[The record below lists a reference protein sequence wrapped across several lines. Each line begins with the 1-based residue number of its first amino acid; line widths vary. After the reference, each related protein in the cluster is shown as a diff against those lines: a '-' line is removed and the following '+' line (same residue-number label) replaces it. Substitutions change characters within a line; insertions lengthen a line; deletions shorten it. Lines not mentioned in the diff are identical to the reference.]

1 MIGETLAHFRITAA
15 LGKGGMGEVYRA
27 EDTKLGRQVAIKVLP
42 EKYIS
47 DRASLARF
55 EREARLVAA
64 LNHPN
69 IVTLYSVEESGGKH
83 FLAMELVEGHGLDK
97 LLQAGPLTVRR
108 LLDVSI
114 QLADALAAAHAR
126 GIVHRDLKPGNVMVT
141 RDGRVK
147 VLDFGLAKLVAAA
160 GDDMESASS
169 REQTLSQP
177 LTAEGKVA
185 GTVPYMSPEQ
195 LEGRSLDHRTDIFSL
210 GVILYKMATGQ
221 RPFQGLSSPS
231 VMSAILRDTPKSVS
245 DVRDELPVPLARTI
259 DRCLEKDRDRRYQS
273 AADVRLDLEALRR
286 ELESGQVKPPRR
298 RIVVPRWAWW
308 ASAAVIVLGGVAAGV
323 GLFTGGRFGAE
334 PGATP
339 VGARS
344 EAGAFDAAQWVIAVM
359 PSSVVSEDADLAAL
373 TEGLALTLTT
383 RLAQLSRSHGLQII
397 PASTLREEG
406 IDRLEEARRELGVT
420 LVLTFDTRRSGDR
433 VRVNAQLVDVR
444 QQRQLVAETI
454 DGTMDDLLD
463 LEEKVTTRVLR
474 MLQVELQPTE
484 RALVAAGTRNP
495 EAHSFYLR
503 ASGLLRDYD
512 EPAKVEAAVTLFRE
526 AVRVDPS
533 YAQAHAGLGEALWRR
548 YRLDGDPSGVQ
559 AALEECR
566 LAVALDEKDAEGY
579 VCLGTVHN
587 GMGHYEQAAG
597 KLELAKALDPTRDE
611 TFRGLADALTHT
623 GHTRAAEAAYK
634 EAIAL
639 RPRYWAGYN
648 WLGIFYFQQGR
659 AEEAVPQFEKVVE
672 LAPDSYRGYSNLGA
686 AHYYA
691 GRWPEARAAYE
702 QALLIKP
709 DDDLASSNLATLDF
723 FEERYESAARR
734 LEAAVGR
741 KPNDPLL
748 WGNLGDAYYWG
759 PGLRPK
765 APEAYRRA
773 VASSEERLGVN
784 ERDTVLRAELAYYRA
799 MLGQGD
805 EARRQLA
812 RALDDQPSDI
822 EVLYLGSQIHELL
835 GDRPE
840 ALRLLDRAIQNGYP
854 KREVRAHPLWDAAA
868 ADPDFR
874 RLVAGD

>member
-27 EDTKLGRQVAIKVLP
+27 EDTKLKRQVAIKVLP
-42 EKYIS
+42 EEFTS
-47 DRASLARF
+47 DPTSLARF

-69 IVTLYSVEESGGKH
+69 IVTLYSVEESRGTH
-83 FLAMELVEGHGLDK
+83 FLAMELVEGQGLDK
-97 LLQAGPLTVRR
+97 RLQAGGLPVSR
-108 LLDVSI
+108 LLDVAI

-160 GDDMESASS
+160 AEDLDSLGS
-169 REQTLSQP
+169 REQTISQP

-195 LEGRSLDHRTDIFSL
+195 LEGRSLDHRTDIFSM
-210 GVILYKMATGQ
+210 GVILYTMATGQ
-221 RPFQGLSSPS
+221 RPFQGHSSPS

-245 DVRDELPVPLARTI
+245 DVRDELPTHLGRI
-259 DRCLEKDRDRRYQS
+259 IERCLEKERDQRYQS

-286 ELESGQVKPPRR
+286 GLESGQIKPPRR
-298 RIVVPRWAWW
+298 RITIPRWLWW
-308 ASAAVIVLGGVAAGV
+308 GAAAVALGGIAAGV
-323 GLFTGGRFGAE
+323 GLLTGGKPPAE
-334 PGATP
+334 AP
-339 VGARS
+339 VVGESRV
-344 EAGAFDAAQWVIAVM
+344 GVFDAAQWIIAVM
-359 PSSVVSEDADLAAL
+359 PSAVVSEDTDLAAL
-373 TEGLALTLTT
+373 TEGLGLTLTT
-383 RLAQLSRSHGLQII
+383 RLAQLSRSHGLQVI

-420 LVLTFDTRRSGDR
+420 LVLSFDTRRSGDR
-433 VRVNAQLVDVR
+433 VRVNAQLVDVK
-444 QQRQLVAETI
+444 QQRQVVAETI

-463 LEEKVTTRVLR
+463 LEEQVTTRVLR

-484 RALVAAGTRNP
+484 RALVAAGTKNP

-503 ASGLLRDYD
+503 ARGLLQDYD
-512 EPAKVEAAVTLFRE
+512 EPSKVEAAVTLFRE

-533 YAQAHAGLGEALWRR
+533 YARAHAGLGEALWRR
-548 YRLDGDPSGVQ
+548 YKLDGDTSGVQ

-566 LAVALDEKDAEGY
+566 LAVALDEEDAEGY
-579 VCLGTVHN
+579 VCLGTLHN
-587 GMGHYEQAAG
+587 GMGQHELAAG

-611 TFRGLADALTHT
+611 TFRGLANAFGAA
-623 GHTRAAEAAYK
+623 GHTRLAEEAYK

-639 RPRYWAGYN
+639 RPHYWAGYN

-659 AEEAVPQFEKVVE
+659 PEDAVAQFEKVVE

-686 AHYYA
+686 AHYFA
-691 GRWPEARAAYE
+691 GRWPEARVAYE
-702 QALLIKP
+702 RALSIKP
-709 DDDLASSNLATLDF
+709 DDNTAASNLATLDF
-723 FEERYESAARR
+723 FEGRFESAARR
-734 LEAAVGR
+734 FEVAAQLS
-741 KPNDPLL
+741 PADPFL
-748 WGNLGDAYYWG
+748 WGNLGDAYHWG
-759 PGLRPK
+759 PGLRDK

-773 VASSEERLGVN
+773 VSLSEKKLRVN
-784 ERDTVLRAELAYYRA
+784 PRDAAVRGELAYYLA
-799 MLGQGD
+799 MLGQED

-812 RALDDQPSDI
+812 EALDEAPSDI
-822 EVLYLGSQIHELL
+822 EVLYLGSQIHELF
-835 GDRPE
+835 GDRKE
-840 ALRLLDRAIQNGYP
+840 ALRLLDQAIQGGYP
-854 KREVRAHPLWDAAA
+854 KAEVRSHPLFGEAAT
-868 ADPDFR
+868 DPEFR

>member
-42 EKYIS
+42 GKLTF
-47 DRASLARF
+47 DRVSLARF
-55 EREARLVAA
+55 KQEARLVAA

-69 IVTLYSVEESGGKH
+69 IVTLYSVEESGGTH
-83 FLAMELVEGHGLDK
+83 FLAMELVEGDGLDK
-97 LLQAGPLTVRR
+97 LLHAGELLVPR
-108 LLDVSI
+108 LLDVAI

-126 GIVHRDLKPGNVMVT
+126 GIMHRDLKPGNVKVT

-160 GDDMESASS
+160 VEDPDSVDTSEL
-169 REQTLSQP
+169 TLSQP
-177 LTAEGKVA
+177 LTGEGRVA

-195 LEGRSLDHRTDIFSL
+195 LEGRPLDHRTDIFSL
-210 GVILYKMATGQ
+210 GIILYKMATGQ

-231 VMSAILRDTPKSVS
+231 VMSAILRDTPKSVT
-245 DVRDELPVPLARTI
+245 DVRSELPVPLARI
-259 DRCLEKDRDRRYQS
+259 IERCLEKDPSQRYQS

-286 ELESGQVKPPRR
+286 ELESGLITPPRPR
-298 RIVVPRWAWW
+298 PGVPRGLWW
-308 ASAAVIVLGGVAAGV
+308 AAGAAVLGAVLVSAALLIGERPPAGEGAAPT
-323 GLFTGGRFGAE
+323 LAEGRSAD
-334 PGATP
+334 
-339 VGARS
+339 
-344 EAGAFDAAQWVIAVM
+344 FDAAEWIIAVM
-359 PSSVVSEDADLAAL
+359 PSAVATGDADLAAL
-373 TEGLALTLTT
+373 TEGLCLTLTT
-383 RLAQLSRSHGLQII
+383 SLAQLSRSHGLQVI

-406 IDRLEEARRELGVT
+406 VDRLEEARRELGVT
-420 LVLTFDTRRSGDR
+420 LVLSIATRRYGDR
-433 VRVNAQLVDVR
+433 VRVNAQLVDVK

-454 DGTMDDLLD
+454 DGAMDDLLD

-484 RALVAAGTRNP
+484 RARVAAGTKSP

-503 ASGLLRDYD
+503 ASGLLRDFD

-533 YAQAHAGLGEALWRR
+533 YARAHAGLGEALWRR
-548 YRLDGDPSGVQ
+548 YRLDGDATGVQ

-579 VCLGTVHN
+579 VCLGTLHN
-587 GMGHYEQAAG
+587 GMGQHEKAAG

-611 TFRGLADALTHT
+611 TFRGLANALEAT
-623 GHTRAAEAAYK
+623 GHTRLAEEAYK

-639 RPRYWAGYN
+639 RPHYWAGYN

-659 AEEAVPQFEKVVE
+659 PDDAVAQFEKVVE
-672 LAPDSYRGYSNLGA
+672 LAPDSFRGYSNLGA

-702 QALLIKP
+702 QALQIKP
-709 DDDLASSNLATLDF
+709 DDNLAASNLATLDF
-723 FEERYESAARR
+723 FEGRFETAAKRFEATVRR
-734 LEAAVGR
+734 SPA
-741 KPNDPLL
+741 DPLL

-759 PGLRPK
+759 PGLREK
-765 APEAYRRA
+765 APEAFRRA
-773 VASSEERLGVN
+773 ASLSEERLRVN
-784 ERDTVLRAELAYYRA
+784 PRDAIVRAELAYYRA
-799 MLGQGD
+799 MLGQEE

-812 RALDDQPSDI
+812 QALAESPSDL
-822 EVLYLGSQIHELL
+822 EVLYLGCQVHELF
-835 GDRPE
+835 GDRGE
-840 ALRLLDRAIQNGYP
+840 ALRLLEGAIQNGYP
-854 KREVRAHPLWDAAA
+854 KIEVRAHPLFRDAAG
-868 ADPDFR
+868 DPEFR
-874 RLVAGD
+874 RLVAGN